1 MNGNYT
7 GLYYKN
13 TRSDV
18 RIISVNLSGGVAYIG
33 RMKKLLL
40 LLISIL
46 VGILLLTMP
55 VSALIQQ
62 SVSTTF
68 DGTGQT
74 SAYGEEIATTL
85 VLSAGDSDIKDLTIY
100 FQNADAFIDY
110 GSFKKEINPAGASV
124 NISPTA
130 NGFYIDSLPKGPV
143 VTITFNAYPK
153 TTQPDTLHVADVG
166 FTYTQL
172 GQRFEPSLATPATP
186 VTVDLKSS
194 AYHSLKAEESNN
206 FWNNNALIIGAI
218 LSAIAIIALVIYIL
232 KKREYAHEIIKM
244 QEDRIQLLNDIYR
257 KLELAE
263 NNPAEFDSLKVKIRN
278 EMGVHKSSLQDRPSG
293 SSEKPEKRESKG
305 GFE

>member
-1 MNGNYT
+1 MRCDYT

-18 RIISVNLSGGVAYIG
+18 RIISLNLSGGVAYIG

-40 LLISIL
+40 LFISIL

-62 SVSTTF
+62 SVSSTF

-74 SAYGEEIATTL
+74 PAYGEEIASTL
-85 VLSAGDSDIKDLTIY
+85 VLSAGDSDIKDLTIN
-100 FQNADAFIDY
+100 FKNADAFIDFA
-110 GSFKKEINPAGASV
+110 SFKKEINPAGALV
-124 NISPTA
+124 NITPTA
-130 NGFYIDSLPKGPV
+130 DGFYIENLPKGPV

-153 TTQPDTLHVADVG
+153 TTQSDTLHVADIG

-172 GQRFEPSLATPATP
+172 GQQFEPSLATPATP
-186 VTVDLKSS
+186 VTADLKSS
-194 AYHSLKAEESNN
+194 SYHSLKAEESNN
-206 FWNNNALIIGAI
+206 FWNNNALIIGAF
-218 LSAIAIIALVIYIL
+218 LSAVAIIALVIYIV

-263 NNPAEFDSLKVKIRN
+263 NNPAEFDSLKLKIRN
-278 EMGVHKSSLQDRPSG
+278 EMGVHKSSIQDKHSG
-293 SSEKPEKRESKG
+293 SSEKSEKREIKG